1 MQKIKD
7 QKIRMR
13 PASVLLAQKLGW
25 QSVLALS
32 IMASALLLNI
42 FLYFLKKTGVMKFMA
57 FGWPGL
63 KIVLLT
69 LPYDYIALFIVTIV
83 LANFIIQKF
92 DLSRGIR
99 MDSNIAALAL
109 LSVVLLL
116 SSFFAVAGV
125 DDAMQG
131 WSKNTIPGDIAVAG
145 KVIGSYGSQVVI
157 RDCDGAIRTLNFE
170 DIKNPSQSP
179 LNRKYEENEIIWA
192 IGKQDKE
199 AEGEFHVEI
208 VERSSKK

>member
-1 MQKIKD
+1 
-7 QKIRMR
+7 MR

-69 LPYDYIALFIVTIV
+69 LPYDYIALFIITIM
-83 LANFIIQKF
+83 LANFIIHKF

-99 MDSNIAALAL
+99 MDSNIAVLAL
-109 LSVVLLL
+109 LAVTLLL
-116 SSFFAVAGV
+116 GSFFAIGGV
-125 DDAMQG
+125 EDVVNG
-131 WSKNTIPGDIAVAG
+131 WSKKTIPGEVAVMG
-145 KVIGSYGSQVVI
+145 KIIDSSGDQVTI
-157 RDCDGAIRTLNFE
+157 RDCDGVVKILDFE
-170 DIKNPSQSP
+170 NIKDVEDSP
-179 LNRKYEENEIIWA
+179 ANKKYEKGEPLWA
-192 IGKQDKE
+192 VGRLDDEDNTKFYVEVVECCDGK
-199 AEGEFHVEI
+199 
-208 VERSSKK
+208 